1 MILELVMAHP
11 HRDDIF
17 INEVLTPHNE
27 IKESDKMEVNRIL
40 LVEVANRKSIKIT
53 Y

>member
-1 MILELVMAHP
+1 MAHP